1 MPWSKAAALWGGVCV
16 ASLALTHALR
26 LVIKRRGWLSLPPAA
41 VLGRVAAGAVLT
53 GALTFVVTRVLAEAV
68 YGTTITPLAA
78 AFYERLPLSGQQRNQ
93 FIFIVLNHVAWAALY
108 LAIAMQRHRYGAE
121 LRQAQLGEALRT
133 AELRLLKSQLNPHFL
148 FNALNGVRSLIA
160 EDTERARAA
169 VTHLARLLRHT
180 LAAGD
185 EDLVT
190 LEREL
195 EMVDDYLALET
206 IRFAERLR
214 VERDIAPEALS
225 ARLPAMLMQTLVENA
240 VKHGIAALQEGG
252 TLRIAARV
260 GNGEL
265 EIELTN
271 PFPREI
277 TSSGNGVGLR
287 NAAERLRL
295 LCGPRANIHLDT
307 SEPGIAVARV
317 RLPA

>member
-1 MPWSKAAALWGGVCV
+1 MLWGGTGL

-26 LVIKRRGWLSLPPAA
+26 TVIKRRGWLALPPAA
-41 VLGRVAAGAVLT
+41 LLWRVGAGAILAGIVVFL
-53 GALTFVVTRVLAEAV
+53 VTRLLAETI
-68 YGTTITPLAA
+68 YGMSVTPLAA
-78 AFYERLPLSGQQRNQ
+78 AFYDRLPLSGQQRNQ
-93 FIFIVLNHVAWAALY
+93 FIFVVLVHVAWAALY
-108 LAIAMQRHRYGAE
+108 LAIAMQRHRYGAQ

-133 AELRLLKSQLNPHFL
+133 AELKLLKSQLNPHFL

-195 EMVDDYLALET
+195 EMVDDYLALES

-214 VERDIAPEALS
+214 VERDISADALG
-225 ARLPAMLMQTLVENA
+225 ARVPAMLLQALVENA

-252 TLRIAARV
+252 TLRLAARRE
-260 GNGEL
+260 GGEL
-265 EIELTN
+265 RLELAN
-271 PFPREI
+271 PRPARQDPA
-277 TSSGNGVGLR
+277 NGGMGLR
-287 NAAERLRL
+287 NASERLRL
-295 LCGPRANIHLDT
+295 LCGPAASLDLDLST
-307 SEPGIAVARV
+307 PGVATARV
-317 RLPA
+317 RVPA